1 MVHCVPTELARNKDR
16 VFIFLK
22 HWKELVGPAAVHFL
36 QREESQ
42 EFLQSAREQGLVP
55 KEKTHRKEIFT

>member
-1 MVHCVPTELARNKDR
+1 

-22 HWKELVGPAAVHFL
+22 HWRELVGPAEVHFL

-42 EFLQSAREQGLVP
+42 EFLQSARQQGLVP
-55 KEKTHRKEIFT
+55 TEKTHRKEIFT